1 MLLKIKLENI
11 MNINEKQ
18 FDVFIAKMEEIRI
31 EIKSLNL
38 APAENVIAHGEIFS
52 KEEFKNNIKDALF
65 TALELK
71 TCWGRNEIKT
81 LLMLALEKI

>member
-1 MLLKIKLENI
+1 

-18 FDVFIAKMEEIRI
+18 FDVFIAKLEEIRI
-31 EIKSLNL
+31 EIKSLNA
-38 APAENVIAHGEIFS
+38 APSENVIAHGEVIS
-52 KEEFKNNIKDALF
+52 KEDFKTNIKDALF

-71 TCWGRNEIKT
+71 TGWKRSEIKT

>member
-1 MLLKIKLENI
+1 

-18 FDVFIAKMEEIRI
+18 FDVFIAKLEEIRI

-38 APAENVIAHGEIFS
+38 VTSENVIAHGEVIN

-71 TCWGRNEIKT
+71 TGWKRSEIKT

>member
-1 MLLKIKLENI
+1 MT
-11 MNINEKQ
+11 INEKQ

-31 EIKSLNL
+31 EIKSLNA
-38 APAENVIAHGEIFS
+38 APSEKVIAHGEVIS

-71 TCWGRNEIKT
+71 TGWGRNEIKT

>member
-1 MLLKIKLENI
+1 

-31 EIKSLNL
+31 EIKSLNM
-38 APAENVIAHGEIFS
+38 APSENVIAHGEVIS

-71 TCWGRNEIKT
+71 TGWKRSEIKT